1 MKIYCG
7 RNRKGTWK
15 ASLNKS
21 KLYKF
26 GDIFECEVETI
37 HNDKVYMIKTYYG
50 FNYNFN
56 SMKNPISD
64 VVEYVYQ
71 LYHSVS
77 AAKKNDIWK
86 KRERL
91 AKESPEK
98 YHVTPFYIASDSF
111 GKPFMYGDVMEGN
124 FNMEI
129 IVVKVI

>member
-1 MKIYCG
+1 MDE
-7 RNRKGTWK
+7 
-15 ASLNKS
+15 S
-21 KLYKF
+21 KLYMF
-26 GDIFECEVETI
+26 GDVFECEVETI

-50 FNYNFN
+50 YDYNFD

-86 KRERL
+86 GREKL

-98 YHVTPFYIASDSF
+98 YHVTPFSIASDSF
-111 GKPFMYGDVMEGN
+111 GTPFTYGDIMEGN
-124 FNMEI
+124 FNTEI
-129 IVVKVI
+129 IGVKVI